1 MNSLQIT
8 KSFVIGVA
16 FGAIVTALMVVAL
29 QPPKSHCYEEI
40 VTSVEVDSLP
50 SGMYRIHYHK

>member
-1 MNSLQIT
+1 MNNLLTIR
-8 KSFVIGVA
+8 SFVIGVA
-16 FGAIVTALMVVAL
+16 FGALVTALMAVAL

-40 VTSVEVDSLP
+40 VTSIEVDSLP